1 MAKKLTTEGSLTEH
15 DLQML
20 EEGIADILKK
30 LPKNLLAKVQTN
42 NQKNTKD
49 SKKSCV
55 GYNTTWSYGKCCG
68 GRRHGQSRCANGQT

>member
-30 LPKNLLAKVQTN
+30 LPQKFISKSTN
-42 NQKNTKD
+42 P
-49 SKKSCV
+49 
-55 GYNTTWSYGKCCG
+55 
-68 GRRHGQSRCANGQT
+68 